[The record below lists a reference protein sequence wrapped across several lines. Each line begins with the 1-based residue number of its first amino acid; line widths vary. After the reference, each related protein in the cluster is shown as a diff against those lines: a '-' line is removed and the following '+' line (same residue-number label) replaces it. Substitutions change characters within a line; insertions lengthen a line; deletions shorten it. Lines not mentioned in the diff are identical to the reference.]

1 MAPTTTST
9 QPATAPS
16 DDGRGARGRWSS
28 WWWPAVA
35 GAVFALVLAVGAGP
49 VRPAASAV
57 LAAAAVVYIGVAA
70 VGSRRSTWL
79 WFVATGV
86 PIAADGLTGGAVD
99 ATSVLIA
106 AAAVLLVVGL
116 VRRGAGARTDPTL
129 VPVQLLA
136 VVAFGGL
143 AATGAVLDARVG
155 AVVVAA
161 GLLAHAVWDWHHHRT
176 RQVVARRYAVFC
188 LALDAVLAV
197 GVLVTAS

>member
-1 MAPTTTST
+1 MPSTTNTPPPTAEAVG
-9 QPATAPS
+9 P
-16 DDGRGARGRWSS
+16 RREARGRWSS
-28 WWWPAVA
+28 WLWPVLAGTAFAV
-35 GAVFALVLAVGAGP
+35 VLAVGVGP

-57 LAAAAVVYIGVAA
+57 LAAAAVVYIGAAA

-86 PIAADGLTGGAVD
+86 PITADGLTDGAVD
-99 ATSVLIA
+99 ATTVLLA
-106 AAAVLLVVGL
+106 AAAVLVVIGL
-116 VRRGAGARTDPTL
+116 VRRGVGARTDPSL

-143 AATGAVLDARVG
+143 AATGAVLDTRVG

-176 RQVVARRYAVFC
+176 HQVVAGRYAVFC

-197 GVLVTAS
+197 GILVTAS